1 MNKLP
6 KEKRN
11 KVILVWLVTV
21 MLAAAWGFAILSYQ
35 LDAKRHASDTTEK
48 LKNQLADMQKMLA
61 RKDQIQ
67 TDRDTEQE
75 KLDALESQMA
85 SGDIYSWV
93 VTTMRNFKEGRKID
107 IPQISQP
114 NRGEN
119 TLLPKFPYSQAT
131 LTVVGTAYYQDL
143 GMFIADFENQF
154 QFARIINLDVTPNTG
169 QAAGE
174 PEKLTFKMDIV
185 FLVKPNQ
192 S

>member
-67 TDRDTEQE
+67 ADRDTEQE

-114 NRGEN
+114 NRSEN